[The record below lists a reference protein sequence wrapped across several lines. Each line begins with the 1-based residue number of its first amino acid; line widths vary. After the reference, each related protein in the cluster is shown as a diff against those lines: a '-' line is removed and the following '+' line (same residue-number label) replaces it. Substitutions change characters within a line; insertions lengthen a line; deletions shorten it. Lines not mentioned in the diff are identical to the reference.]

1 MQGQWPKIICKP
13 NLRYLR
19 IRLKLCSR
27 MQLIGP
33 WSFCPI
39 YMYHHWRSR
48 KGERC
53 SIRKRLNSFPPRS
66 LTKQWDLQRSH
77 SQIAHSMIELLYR
90 IWANDL
96 GAIWPIH
103 KTSSVAGVFST
114 IIPTWISSQFL
125 LGCKNYEVSHPTM
138 QKHTIGQIFIPSMT
152 YLDTTRLSL
161 STLTPLL
168 PFTGKGWTR
177 LAKRKIKNVCSGMC
191 SICVHLP
198 AHLIFT
204 INELFVYLIGSFN
217 PQP

>member
-1 MQGQWPKIICKP
+1 
-13 NLRYLR
+13 
-19 IRLKLCSR
+19 
-27 MQLIGP
+27 
-33 WSFCPI
+33 
-39 YMYHHWRSR
+39 
-48 KGERC
+48 
-53 SIRKRLNSFPPRS
+53 
-66 LTKQWDLQRSH
+66 
-77 SQIAHSMIELLYR
+77 MIELLYR

-204 INELFVYLIGSFN
+204 INELFVYLIGSFK
-217 PQP
+217 PQPQSYPLLTWRKITLKQLHWIGASYFVQLPALLQNKNKSLD